1 MDVVQPYID
10 APNEIQ
16 KEFIGLVSPKGTI
29 TIPLEVRK
37 RFKIEPNSKVLL
49 RLRQEALEVKP
60 MPMTLEEIMGS
71 VPPLDPPKTWKELR
85 ELKYDEYAKKRYLSE
100 IQE

>member
-1 MDVVQPYID
+1 MDAVHPYPDI
-10 APNEIQ
+10 PTEIQ

-37 RFKIEPNSKVLL
+37 RFNIEPNSKVLL
-49 RLRQEALEVKP
+49 RLSHEALEVKP

-71 VPPLDPPKTWKELR
+71 VPPLDHPKTWKELR
-85 ELKYDEYAKKRYLSE
+85 EEKHNEYAERYLSE
-100 IQE
+100 TQE

>member
-1 MDVVQPYID
+1 MDAVQPYTD
-10 APNEIQ
+10 TPSEIQ

-37 RFKIEPNSKVLL
+37 WFKIEPNSKVLL

-71 VPPLDPPKTWKELR
+71 VPPLDPQKTWKELR
-85 ELKYDEYAKKRYLSE
+85 DQKHNEYAERYLSE
-100 IQE
+100 TQE

>member
-1 MDVVQPYID
+1 MDAAQTYID
-10 APNEIQ
+10 IPDEIQ

-60 MPMTLEEIMGS
+60 MPMTFEETFGS
-71 VPPLDPPKTWKELR
+71 VTPINRPEDFQELR
-85 ELKYDEYAKKRYLSE
+85 HKALKEKARDVISKM
-100 IQE
+100 QQ